1 MFKEFFMIFSL
12 IIVHEIGHLSLGL
25 YFKWN
30 IKNIT
35 IYPFGGCI
43 KFDDKINRPIKE
55 EFLILIFGPIFQIIF
70 FLIIYILFLNGFI
83 SYRNINI
90 MKSYNLA
97 LLIFNLLPIYPL
109 DGGML
114 VNLLLQEKISYRKSN
129 KIAIVISFIT
139 IILALCIYK
148 NINFLLM
155 SILII
160 FELLLYIKR
169 QSYLYNKFLLERY
182 IDKIRFKK
190 YKTINNKNNFYRDK
204 THVILFNNKY
214 ITEKDYLEKRYEE

>member
-55 EFLILIFGPIFQIIF
+55 EFLILIFGPIFQVIF

-160 FELLLYIKR
+160 FELLLYIER

-182 IDKIRFKK
+182 INKIRFKK

>member
-160 FELLLYIKR
+160 FELLLYIER

-182 IDKIRFKK
+182 INKIRFKK

>member
-182 IDKIRFKK
+182 INKIRFKK

>member
-1 MFKEFFMIFSL
+1 MSKEFFMIFSL
-12 IIVHEIGHLSLGL
+12 IIVHEIGHLSLGI

-43 KFDDKINRPIKE
+43 KFDDKINKPIKE
-55 EFLILIFGPIFQIIF
+55 ELLILIFGPIFQFIF
-70 FLIIYILFLNGFI
+70 YLLLVFLSLNGFI

-90 MKSYNLA
+90 IKYYNYA

-114 VNLLLQEKISYRKSN
+114 LNLLLQKKIPYKISN
-129 KIAIVISFIT
+129 KIAIIISFIT
-139 IILALCIYK
+139 IIIALGIYK

-155 SILII
+155 SLLII
-160 FELLLYIKR
+160 FELIIYIKR
-169 QSYLYNKFLLERY
+169 QDYLYNKFLLERY
-182 IDKIRFKK
+182 IDKLRFKK
-190 YKTINNKNNFYRDK
+190 HKTINNKNNFYKDK
-204 THVILFNNKY
+204 SHVILFNNKY
-214 ITEKDYLEKRYEE
+214 ITEKDYLEKRYEK